1 MGFRGALG
9 SLSLAAVL
17 FFGLAGCRGPAPGR
31 GIDLRGDAADN
42 RPQGR
47 QDTTM
52 TKKILV
58 CDDEPYILM
67 ALTDAVEMEG
77 YECVTAI
84 NGKEALQ
91 KARETLPDLI
101 MLDIMMPFMD
111 GFEVCRELKADA
123 ATRDIPVIML
133 TAKSQQVDI
142 QKGKDAGADDYIT
155 KPFRPSTLRKKFNE
169 VLDARHIIEEE

>member
-1 MGFRGALG
+1 
-9 SLSLAAVL
+9 
-17 FFGLAGCRGPAPGR
+17 
-31 GIDLRGDAADN
+31 
-42 RPQGR
+42 
-47 QDTTM
+47 M

-84 NGKEALQ
+84 NGKEALE

-123 ATRDIPVIML
+123 VTRDIPIIML

-169 VLDARHIIEEE
+169 VLDARHIIDEE

>member
-1 MGFRGALG
+1 
-9 SLSLAAVL
+9 
-17 FFGLAGCRGPAPGR
+17 
-31 GIDLRGDAADN
+31 
-42 RPQGR
+42 
-47 QDTTM
+47 M

-84 NGKEALQ
+84 NGREALQ

-123 ATRDIPVIML
+123 TTRDIPVIML

>member
-1 MGFRGALG
+1 
-9 SLSLAAVL
+9 
-17 FFGLAGCRGPAPGR
+17 
-31 GIDLRGDAADN
+31 
-42 RPQGR
+42 
-47 QDTTM
+47 M

-58 CDDEPYILM
+58 CDDEPYILL

>member
-1 MGFRGALG
+1 M
-9 SLSLAAVL
+9 S
-17 FFGLAGCRGPAPGR
+17 
-31 GIDLRGDAADN
+31 
-42 RPQGR
+42 
-47 QDTTM
+47 
-52 TKKILV
+52 KKILV

-84 NGKEALQ
+84 NGKEALE

-169 VLDARHIIEEE
+169 VLDARHIIDEE

>member
-1 MGFRGALG
+1 
-9 SLSLAAVL
+9 
-17 FFGLAGCRGPAPGR
+17 
-31 GIDLRGDAADN
+31 
-42 RPQGR
+42 
-47 QDTTM
+47 M

-84 NGKEALQ
+84 NGKEALE

-123 ATRDIPVIML
+123 ATRDIPIIML

-169 VLDARHIIEEE
+169 VLDSRHIIDEE

>member
-1 MGFRGALG
+1 MA
-9 SLSLAAVL
+9 
-17 FFGLAGCRGPAPGR
+17 
-31 GIDLRGDAADN
+31 
-42 RPQGR
+42 
-47 QDTTM
+47 
-52 TKKILV
+52 KKILV

-84 NGKEALQ
+84 NGKEALE
-91 KARETLPDLI
+91 KARETHPDLI

-111 GFEVCRELKADA
+111 GFEVCRELKADP

-142 QKGKDAGADDYIT
+142 QRGKDVGADDYIT

>member
-1 MGFRGALG
+1 
-9 SLSLAAVL
+9 
-17 FFGLAGCRGPAPGR
+17 
-31 GIDLRGDAADN
+31 
-42 RPQGR
+42 
-47 QDTTM
+47 M

-84 NGKEALQ
+84 NGREALE

-123 ATRDIPVIML
+123 STRDIPVIML

-169 VLDARHIIEEE
+169 VLDARQIIDEE

>member
-1 MGFRGALG
+1 MA
-9 SLSLAAVL
+9 
-17 FFGLAGCRGPAPGR
+17 
-31 GIDLRGDAADN
+31 
-42 RPQGR
+42 
-47 QDTTM
+47 
-52 TKKILV
+52 KKILV

-123 ATRDIPVIML
+123 STRDIPVIML

-169 VLDARHIIEEE
+169 VLDARHIIDEE

>member
-1 MGFRGALG
+1 
-9 SLSLAAVL
+9 
-17 FFGLAGCRGPAPGR
+17 
-31 GIDLRGDAADN
+31 
-42 RPQGR
+42 
-47 QDTTM
+47 M

-77 YECVTAI
+77 YECVTAV

-169 VLDARHIIEEE
+169 VLDSRHIIDEE

>member
-1 MGFRGALG
+1 
-9 SLSLAAVL
+9 
-17 FFGLAGCRGPAPGR
+17 
-31 GIDLRGDAADN
+31 
-42 RPQGR
+42 
-47 QDTTM
+47 
-52 TKKILV
+52 V

-91 KARETLPDLI
+91 KAREEHPDLI

-111 GFEVCRELKADA
+111 GYEVCRELKADA
-123 ATRDIPVIML
+123 TTRDIPVIML

-142 QKGKDAGADDYIT
+142 QKGKEVGADDYIT

-169 VLDARHIIEEE
+169 VLDAHHIIEEE

>member
-1 MGFRGALG
+1 MA
-9 SLSLAAVL
+9 
-17 FFGLAGCRGPAPGR
+17 
-31 GIDLRGDAADN
+31 
-42 RPQGR
+42 
-47 QDTTM
+47 
-52 TKKILV
+52 KKILV

-111 GFEVCRELKADA
+111 GFEVCRELKADPG
-123 ATRDIPVIML
+123 TRDIPVIML

-142 QKGKDAGADDYIT
+142 QKGKEVGADDYIT

>member
-1 MGFRGALG
+1 
-9 SLSLAAVL
+9 
-17 FFGLAGCRGPAPGR
+17 
-31 GIDLRGDAADN
+31 
-42 RPQGR
+42 
-47 QDTTM
+47 
-52 TKKILV
+52 
-58 CDDEPYILM
+58 
-67 ALTDAVEMEG
+67 MEG

-84 NGKEALQ
+84 NGREALQ

-169 VLDARHIIEEE
+169 VLDARHIIDEE

>member
-1 MGFRGALG
+1 
-9 SLSLAAVL
+9 
-17 FFGLAGCRGPAPGR
+17 
-31 GIDLRGDAADN
+31 
-42 RPQGR
+42 
-47 QDTTM
+47 M

-84 NGKEALQ
+84 NGKEALE
-91 KARETLPDLI
+91 KARETRPDLI

-123 ATRDIPVIML
+123 STRDIPVIML

-169 VLDARHIIEEE
+169 VLDARQIIEEE

>member
-1 MGFRGALG
+1 
-9 SLSLAAVL
+9 
-17 FFGLAGCRGPAPGR
+17 
-31 GIDLRGDAADN
+31 
-42 RPQGR
+42 
-47 QDTTM
+47 M

-84 NGKEALQ
+84 NGREALQ

-169 VLDARHIIEEE
+169 ILDSRQIIEEE

>member
-1 MGFRGALG
+1 MA
-9 SLSLAAVL
+9 
-17 FFGLAGCRGPAPGR
+17 
-31 GIDLRGDAADN
+31 
-42 RPQGR
+42 
-47 QDTTM
+47 
-52 TKKILV
+52 KKILV

-77 YECVTAI
+77 YDCVTAT
-84 NGKEALQ
+84 NGREALQ
-91 KARETLPDLI
+91 KAREERPDLI
-101 MLDIMMPFMD
+101 MLDIMMPYMD

-142 QKGKDAGADDYIT
+142 QKGKESGADDYIT

>member
-1 MGFRGALG
+1 MA
-9 SLSLAAVL
+9 
-17 FFGLAGCRGPAPGR
+17 
-31 GIDLRGDAADN
+31 
-42 RPQGR
+42 
-47 QDTTM
+47 
-52 TKKILV
+52 KKILV

-91 KARETLPDLI
+91 KAREELPDLI

-111 GFEVCRELKADA
+111 GYEVCRALKADA
-123 ATRDIPVIML
+123 STRDIPVIML

-142 QKGKDAGADDYIT
+142 QKGKDVGADDYIT

>member
-1 MGFRGALG
+1 
-9 SLSLAAVL
+9 
-17 FFGLAGCRGPAPGR
+17 
-31 GIDLRGDAADN
+31 
-42 RPQGR
+42 
-47 QDTTM
+47 M

-101 MLDIMMPFMD
+101 LLDIMMPFMD

>member
-1 MGFRGALG
+1 
-9 SLSLAAVL
+9 
-17 FFGLAGCRGPAPGR
+17 
-31 GIDLRGDAADN
+31 
-42 RPQGR
+42 
-47 QDTTM
+47 M

-101 MLDIMMPFMD
+101 MLDIMMPYMD

-123 ATRDIPVIML
+123 ATRDIPIIML

-142 QKGKDAGADDYIT
+142 QRGKDAGADDYIT

-169 VLDARHIIEEE
+169 VLDSRHIIEDE

>member
-1 MGFRGALG
+1 M
-9 SLSLAAVL
+9 S
-17 FFGLAGCRGPAPGR
+17 
-31 GIDLRGDAADN
+31 
-42 RPQGR
+42 
-47 QDTTM
+47 
-52 TKKILV
+52 KKILV

-91 KARETLPDLI
+91 KAREALTDLI

-123 ATRDIPVIML
+123 TTRDIPVIML
-133 TAKSQQVDI
+133 TAKSQQIDI

-169 VLDARHIIEEE
+169 VLDARHIIDEE

>member
-1 MGFRGALG
+1 M
-9 SLSLAAVL
+9 
-17 FFGLAGCRGPAPGR
+17 P
-31 GIDLRGDAADN
+31 
-42 RPQGR
+42 
-47 QDTTM
+47 
-52 TKKILV
+52 KKILV

-77 YECVTAI
+77 YDCVTAI

-91 KARETLPDLI
+91 KAREEHPDLI

-111 GFEVCRELKADA
+111 GYEVCRELKADP

-133 TAKSQQVDI
+133 TAKSQQLDI
-142 QKGKDAGADDYIT
+142 NKGKDVGADDYIT

-169 VLDARHIIEEE
+169 VLKAEHIIEEE

>member
-1 MGFRGALG
+1 
-9 SLSLAAVL
+9 
-17 FFGLAGCRGPAPGR
+17 
-31 GIDLRGDAADN
+31 
-42 RPQGR
+42 
-47 QDTTM
+47 M

-77 YECVTAI
+77 YDCVTAI
-84 NGKEALQ
+84 NGREALQ

-169 VLDARHIIEEE
+169 VLDARHIIDEE

>member
-1 MGFRGALG
+1 
-9 SLSLAAVL
+9 
-17 FFGLAGCRGPAPGR
+17 
-31 GIDLRGDAADN
+31 
-42 RPQGR
+42 
-47 QDTTM
+47 M

-123 ATRDIPVIML
+123 STRDIPVIML

-169 VLDARHIIEEE
+169 VLDARHIIDEE

>member
-1 MGFRGALG
+1 
-9 SLSLAAVL
+9 
-17 FFGLAGCRGPAPGR
+17 
-31 GIDLRGDAADN
+31 
-42 RPQGR
+42 
-47 QDTTM
+47 M

-84 NGKEALQ
+84 NGKEALE
-91 KARETLPDLI
+91 KARETRPDLI

>member
-1 MGFRGALG
+1 
-9 SLSLAAVL
+9 
-17 FFGLAGCRGPAPGR
+17 
-31 GIDLRGDAADN
+31 
-42 RPQGR
+42 
-47 QDTTM
+47 M

-84 NGKEALQ
+84 NGKEALE

-123 ATRDIPVIML
+123 STRDIPVIML

-169 VLDARHIIEEE
+169 VLDARHIIDEE

>member
-1 MGFRGALG
+1 M
-9 SLSLAAVL
+9 
-17 FFGLAGCRGPAPGR
+17 P
-31 GIDLRGDAADN
+31 
-42 RPQGR
+42 
-47 QDTTM
+47 
-52 TKKILV
+52 KKILV
-58 CDDEPYILM
+58 ADDEPYILM

-77 YECVTAI
+77 YDCVTAV

-91 KARETLPDLI
+91 KAREERPDLI
-101 MLDIMMPFMD
+101 MLDIMMPYMD
-111 GFEVCRELKADA
+111 GFEVCRELKADP

-142 QKGKDAGADDYIT
+142 QKGKEAGADDYIT

>member
-1 MGFRGALG
+1 
-9 SLSLAAVL
+9 
-17 FFGLAGCRGPAPGR
+17 
-31 GIDLRGDAADN
+31 
-42 RPQGR
+42 
-47 QDTTM
+47 M

-133 TAKSQQVDI
+133 TAKSQQIDI

-169 VLDARHIIEEE
+169 VLDARHIIDEE